1 MHRSPTI
8 GLPLL
13 IFAFLMHAA
22 SAQGT
27 NQIKATAPEKMMP
40 ADKAEKMRECQRR
53 GQTIAGQSP
62 PLSAVVQKRANAS
75 AVGLSALCQ

>member
-1 MHRSPTI
+1 MHLSPTI

-13 IFAFLMHAA
+13 IFAMFLMHAA

-53 GQTIAGQSP
+53 AEREQIKMEDRSRFIDQCVAAKT
-62 PLSAVVQKRANAS
+62 K
-75 AVGLSALCQ
+75 